1 MKHTDLISRSKERSR
16 KMNIRRLLQQAF
28 GLTLAVLLLAGCG
41 GATAEPTATPTPV
54 PPTAEPTATPTPVP
68 PTAEPTAIPAPACE
82 LECDIGTERYSIVIT
97 CESGPYTIE
106 YITPEVTIFQFDS
119 SGNTTGSRLDILHR
133 RTYENTQNTYLITG
147 FIEVDVVRGTVN
159 YEITV
164 SGGHGTFIQT
174 CRP

>member
-41 GATAEPTATPTPV
+41 GA
-54 PPTAEPTATPTPVP
+54 TAEPTATPTPVP